1 MTEENLK
8 KRIKELEYQVEELS
22 DLLYQKE
29 ILLKNIYS
37 SKTWRLGQLYGRI
50 FGVESIWRKKLNT
63 LRQKIP
69 FLRTKPL
76 FPKSS
81 DNAIKITDKHY
92 RIIEEFIKMAEFKKG
107 VIIAIA
113 NIRMR
118 DKIHYRT
125 DQLSHRAIRLAKEF
139 DKMDFLTFFIC
150 RENQDFVRDESVE
163 FIDSNILQMHI
174 SLYLKLYKF
183 IFDKFMSIIHK
194 PRILL
199 IQALFPFVVEI
210 IANAN
215 AYNWITVYDILDNW
229 EEFFKCG
236 WHSWYDRKIEE
247 FVLKNSDYRITVS
260 NFLKKKFIDYEPIYI
275 VHNGYSCKIAHEY
288 TKKLERGKI
297 TIGYFGNLERFRF
310 DWDLQ
315 LSIAKKHKEWIFYL
329 IGIIP
334 PDISLPSNVKHISP
348 VKPDLLYA
356 YAKNWDVGIIPFK
369 INPLSISCDNLKV
382 YEYLYFGLPVVARG
396 VGDHIANYPYVSIA
410 ETEEE
415 FERQIE
421 LSAEVKI
428 DNKEISDFLK
438 QSEWNA
444 RANEM
449 LKIILSKPNTCKEL
463 IFESPFYS

>member
-8 KRIKELEYQVEELS
+8 KRIKELEYQIKELS

-29 ILLKNIYS
+29 LLLKNIYS

-69 FLRTKPL
+69 LSRTKPL

-81 DNAIKITDKHY
+81 DDTIKITDKHY
-92 RIIEEFIKMAEFKKG
+92 KVIEEFIKELDFKKG
-107 VIIAIA
+107 VIITIA
-113 NIRMR
+113 NIRMM
-118 DKIHYRT
+118 DKVNYRA
-125 DQLSHRAIRLAKEF
+125 DQLSHRAVRLTEEF
-139 DKMDFLTFFIC
+139 NKMGFLIFFIYQ
-150 RENQDFVRDESVE
+150 ENQDFARDESIE
-163 FIDSNILQMHI
+163 SINSNILQMHI

-183 IFDKFMSIIHK
+183 IFDKFISIHK
-194 PRILL
+194 PCILL
-199 IQALFPFVVEI
+199 IQGLSPSIVEI
-210 IANAN
+210 VANAN

-236 WHSWYDRKIEE
+236 WHSWYERKIEE

-260 NFLKKKFIDYEPIYI
+260 NFLKKKFIEYEPIYI

-297 TIGYFGNLERFRF
+297 TIGYFGNLEKHRF
-310 DWDLQ
+310 DWEFL
-315 LSIAKKHKEWIFYL
+315 LSIAKKHKEWLFYL
-329 IGIIP
+329 IGILP
-334 PDISLPSNVKHISP
+334 SDILLPSNVKHIPP
-348 VKPDLLYA
+348 VKPELLYA
-356 YAKNWDVGIIPFK
+356 YAKNWDVAIIPFK

-396 VGDHIANYPYVSIA
+396 VAAHIANYPCVSIA

-421 LSAEVKI
+421 LSAEIKI
-428 DNKEISDFLK
+428 DNKEIADFLR

-449 LKIILSKPNTCKEL
+449 LKIILSKPNTYKEF
-463 IFESPFYS
+463 IFESTFYS